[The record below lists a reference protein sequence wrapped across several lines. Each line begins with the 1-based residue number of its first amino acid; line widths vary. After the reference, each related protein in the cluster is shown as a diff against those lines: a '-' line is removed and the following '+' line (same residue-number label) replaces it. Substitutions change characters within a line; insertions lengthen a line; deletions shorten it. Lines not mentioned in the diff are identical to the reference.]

1 MPYASQGMI
10 DTLIER
16 LHHALERTREA
27 KSDNE
32 LGIIAAEH
40 DDFED
45 RERYNEYVLRDLR
58 TIEIALEDTLAH
70 HSTVWQ
76 KIQTRF
82 PRKTWAVKIQMRLLL
97 GVLHDDFLVSSCK
110 PQNFHVTCR

>member
-32 LGIIAAEH
+32 LGINAADH
-40 DDFED
+40 DDLEEC
-45 RERYNEYVLRDLR
+45 ERYNEYVLRGLR
-58 TIEIALEDTLAH
+58 AIEIALEDTLA
-70 HSTVWQ
+70 SLN
-76 KIQTRF
+76 
-82 PRKTWAVKIQMRLLL
+82 RLAEDTDAIPMEDV
-97 GVLHDDFLVSSCK
+97 GSENTDEASASSSS
-110 PQNFHVTCR
+110 R